1 MSRRKLLIIALF
13 VLVVPA
19 TGWVVA
25 DALGILRTPDGSV
38 QRGITMEQV
47 KAQKGDPKEII
58 GPVGDPPIIKW
69 VYGDAEVVVFEFDR
83 VIDSFYKRR

>member
-1 MSRRKLLIIALF
+1 MSRRKLLLVALF

-38 QRGITMEQV
+38 ERGITMEQV
-47 KAQKGDPKEII
+47 KARKGEPTEII
-58 GPVGDPPIIKW
+58 GPVGDPPIVKW
-69 VYGDAEVVVFEFDR
+69 VFADAEIVVFEYDR
-83 VIDSFYKRR
+83 VIDSFYKRP